1 MEHFPQ
7 EIKLDKNVP
16 IPLYYQLK
24 EQVLAMIKN
33 SSLKDGDMLPS
44 ESELCGLLDV
54 SRPTI
59 RQAFSEL
66 VAEGYLSRYK
76 GKGTFVSQS
85 KIEER
90 FFSNLESFN
99 KEMLS
104 KGMTPRTKVLALS
117 KISGPHEA
125 NEKLRLPLD
134 APLIY
139 LGRLRFADDIP
150 LVYVETFLSYENYP
164 KLLEVDFEDRS
175 LYDSFEK
182 LYNIHIAKVRRE
194 IEAVNAR
201 RKEADL
207 LKIAANKA
215 LILVKTLGYSNDSQI
230 PVEFSIA
237 RYRGDVNKFS
247 LDIFR

>member
-1 MEHFPQ
+1 MQQFIY
-7 EIKLDKNVP
+7 EIRLDKNVP

-24 EQVLAMIKN
+24 EQVLAMIKS

-44 ESELCGLLDV
+44 ESELCSLLDV

-76 GKGTFVSQS
+76 GKGTFVSLP

-90 FFSNLESFN
+90 FLSKLESFN
-99 KEMLS
+99 REMLA
-104 KGMTPRTKVLALS
+104 KGMTPSTKVLALS
-117 KISGPHEA
+117 KIFGPHEA
-125 NEKLRLPLD
+125 NEKLQIPLD

-139 LGRLRFADDIP
+139 LGRLRFADKIP
-150 LVYVETFLSYENYP
+150 LVYVETFLSYDHYS
-164 KLLEVDFEDRS
+164 KLLGVDFEEHS
-175 LYDSFEK
+175 LYDSFEA
-182 LYNIHIAKVRRE
+182 LYNMHIAKVKRE

-207 LKIAANKA
+207 LEIAANKA
-215 LILVKTLGYSNDSQI
+215 LILVKTLGYPNDSQI
-230 PVEFSIA
+230 PAEFSVA